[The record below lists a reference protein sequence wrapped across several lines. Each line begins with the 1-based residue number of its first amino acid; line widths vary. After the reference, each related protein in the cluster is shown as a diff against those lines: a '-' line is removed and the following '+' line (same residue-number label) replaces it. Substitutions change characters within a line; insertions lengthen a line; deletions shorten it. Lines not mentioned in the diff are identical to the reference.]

1 MSGYVRCFNKTKY
14 ISFLIEDE
22 KLLKACNKMQDK
34 FSNIIPKGFD
44 SESVYTEKYLKTKI
58 KSYDGKSNT
67 NFYENEIPKR
77 FKRFKFRS

>member
-1 MSGYVRCFNKTKY
+1 
-14 ISFLIEDE
+14 
-22 KLLKACNKMQDK
+22 MQ
-34 FSNIIPKGFD
+34 KGFD

-77 FKRFKFRS
+77 FKLCFFVSNI